1 MFRLV
6 TLDEHGVHFYIPETK
21 TQSKQWKQSYLPLPK
36 KTNMHPIQERSCTP
50 SFGTATWQ
58 YSTIFSSCVLSTI
71 NTTSLFRKLQ
81 ENMKSIRRGMLSIDV
96 HGSIAFFQQCKYK
109 IMSQQP
115 NSPDAVQSDFFL
127 FLHMKSLIH
136 GHYVSDDG
144 DLLLNWSHGYMSR
157 GVLQSG
163 HQRSEEEKGEVHH
176 LAW

>member
-1 MFRLV
+1 MEAILFA
-6 TLDEHGVHFYIPETK
+6 T
-21 TQSKQWKQSYLPLPK
+21 TQEGKHASYTGK
-36 KTNMHPIQERSCTP
+36 VMH
-50 SFGTATWQ
+50 
-58 YSTIFSSCVLSTI
+58 TIFWDCHMAILNNIFLMRTI
-71 NTTSLFRKLQ
+71 NYKYYQSLFRKLQ

-127 FLHMKSLIH
+127 FLHMKCLIH

-144 DLLLNWSHGYMSR
+144 DLLLNWRHGYMSR

-163 HQRSEEEKGEVHH
+163 YQRSEEEKGEVHH
-176 LAW
+176 LAR